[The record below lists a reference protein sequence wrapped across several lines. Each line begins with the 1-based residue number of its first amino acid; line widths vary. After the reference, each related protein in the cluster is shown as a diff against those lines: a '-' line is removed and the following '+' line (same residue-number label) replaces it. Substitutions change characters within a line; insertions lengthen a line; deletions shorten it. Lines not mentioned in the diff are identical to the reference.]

1 MSLKP
6 ENLFTTL
13 RLGLQLWTLRD
24 DYIIW
29 STGEPLQIQRPKQW
43 TKPVTAGQEAAET
56 NVRLLYDSS
65 ENEACHLVTLFSDWK
80 KNVPQFCKRGKQ
92 KRNNR

>member
-24 DYIIW
+24 DYIIL
-29 STGEPLQIQRPKQW
+29 STGQPLQIQRPKQW
-43 TKPVTAGQEAAET
+43 TKPVTLRERKRRKQMSDFFMIAAKMRH
-56 NVRLLYDSS
+56 VIL
-65 ENEACHLVTLFSDWK
+65 
-80 KNVPQFCKRGKQ
+80 
-92 KRNNR
+92 